1 MIYPL
6 TPTTL
11 RETELQ
17 RRPSLQEPTILHCQ
31 RAYEHVYRCVLKK
44 KKSKALAGL
53 EGSEA
58 FIEAMPPLIGLDNV
72 TNFIACVAYGV
83 ANGVILED
91 TTGPFLLRAAKC
103 AMSAIALKAKLAP
116 QTAHPKVPQPSVSR
130 PKAAHPKAAQP
141 KVAQPK
147 AAQPKA
153 AQPKVAQPA
162 VDQLPV
168 DQPTAAQPTESSP
181 EPSDKPIQSP
191 SENPSEKTAGN
202 HNQLKPQV
210 LAKSQF
216 HSSLKTNKLH
226 PPKKSENPHFSSE
239 NPHLESQN
247 PPLPPQNSLP
257 PSEKIIQQPT
267 LECPSSPISDP
278 LFTVQCSPSIL
289 SASQNCAPVEL
300 VERAAE
306 GELRGR

>member
-116 QTAHPKVPQPSVSR
+116 QTAPPKVPQPSVSR

-267 LECPSSPISDP
+267 LECPSSPTSD
-278 LFTVQCSPSIL
+278 V
-289 SASQNCAPVEL
+289 A
-300 VERAAE
+300 
-306 GELRGR
+306 